1 MTKTVTMRV
10 GRKCNPD
17 KMRRYN
23 LVLEPSLIFA
33 MRRKV
38 QKGKVS
44 AWVRAILWE
53 AVNK

>member
-23 LVLEPSLIFA
+23 LALEPALIIA
-33 MRRKV
+33 MKRKA
-38 QKGKVS
+38 QTGKVS

-53 AVNK
+53 AVNR